1 MGEGAFEYCG
11 NLVNMTIPATVE
23 YIGEGAFEY
32 CERLA
37 DITIPA
43 SVGYIGEGAFSNCHN
58 LNSVIFEEPT
68 GWFYGNYVAHEIE
81 LDMGDPQ
88 LIAKHF
94 SGAVDT
100 KWEDFVLVREGIYRE
115 GYEPFED

>member
-1 MGEGAFEYCG
+1 
-11 NLVNMTIPATVE
+11 MTIPAATE
-23 YIGEGAFEY
+23 YIGEGAFKY

-43 SVGYIGEGAFSNCHN
+43 AVGYIGKGAFENCLN
-58 LNSVIFEEPT
+58 LNSVFFEEPA

-94 SGAVDT
+94 NGTVDT

-115 GYEPFED
+115 GYEPFND